1 MKDYKKYLVCA
12 SIILVLNG
20 YISATD
26 MKVDHEALTRGIS
39 LIEDA
44 QTRLDRAKKYID
56 EREYTNAIK
65 ILMPAFTKH
74 GELRS
79 KAYNNN
85 KQSEYIVRFYSSDA
99 CYLADYRDKTGL
111 HYTILDKIIADESS
125 NPWISQIRCLSKLLS
140 GFHKSRTYSVG
151 YSSKSNHRIDEKEWL
166 AKSSNASNLREA
178 VEILKPFIT
187 NLGHASIEK
196 DGGGELVKHY
206 LKLLDTTNRSSINK
220 FTSIIPCGD
229 LRDPA
234 GICRRVDAYAR
245 YYTIMAL
252 ESLSLTTG
260 YTSSDEDYMIST
272 LAPFKN
278 TDSLYSSFLDRYQQK
293 RIQQLVE
300 KYKDKL
306 ETTLS
311 EELEGTETSNPDE
324 TGSVWSMSDLE
335 SVATHMPEP
344 PSQSSSSSTSN
355 SEKKSRSSDRVP
367 PPPPPRGLKKPSKK
381 TVPSPS
387 PLQLS
392 DALTAT
398 DAEESDDHTS
408 VRPEPL
414 RSSDLAS
421 TKSKKSTKSST
432 TSSRTGS
439 DRASRTPGSSVPPP
453 PPLSSGSV
461 PPPPPLPDKDKTQS
475 QEKKGGKVTA
485 SDESRDQKAVE
496 GRGNLLL
503 EIQRGIKLKKV
514 QNPDSSDAK
523 KERKQ
528 KAKNTPQNGMM
539 GELTKVLQQRR
550 GAIDGSDNDS
560 QASDD
565 SYLDD

>member
-44 QTRLDRAKKYID
+44 QTRLDRAKEYID
-56 EREYTNAIK
+56 KREYINAVK
-65 ILMPAFTKH
+65 SLVNAFTKH
-74 GELRS
+74 GELRLS
-79 KAYNNN
+79 AYTSSR
-85 KQSEYIVRFYSSDA
+85 QSEYIIRLYWSIA
-99 CYLADYRDKTGL
+99 CYLADYQNQNGL

-125 NPWISQIRCLSKLLS
+125 NSWISQIRCLSKLLS
-140 GFHKSRTYSVG
+140 GFHKVRTYSVG

-166 AKSSNASNLREA
+166 AKSSNAENLREA
-178 VEILKPFIT
+178 IEILKPFIT
-187 NLGHASIEK
+187 NLGHASTEK
-196 DGGGELVKHY
+196 DGVGELVKHY
-206 LKLLDTTNRSSINK
+206 LTLLDTTDRSSINK

-234 GICRRVDAYAR
+234 EICRRVDAYTR

-252 ESLSLTTG
+252 ESLSLTAG
-260 YTSSDEDYMIST
+260 YTSSDEDYMISI
-272 LAPFKN
+272 LAPFNN
-278 TDSLYSSFLDRYQQK
+278 TDSLYSSFLDKYQQK
-293 RIQQLVE
+293 RIQQLIE

-306 ETTLS
+306 ETLS
-311 EELEGTETSNPDE
+311 KELEETD
-324 TGSVWSMSDLE
+324 SVLSMSDLE

-344 PSQSSSSSTSN
+344 SSQSSSSSTSH
-355 SEKKSRSSDRVP
+355 SDRKSRSSDRVP
-367 PPPPPRGLKKPSKK
+367 PPPPPRGLKKPLKK

-392 DALTAT
+392 DALTET
-398 DAEESDDHTS
+398 DAEENYDDHTS

-414 RSSDLAS
+414 RPSDLVS

-432 TSSRTGS
+432 TRSRTGS

-485 SDESRDQKAVE
+485 SDESRDQKVVE
-496 GRGNLLL
+496 GHDNLL
-503 EIQRGIKLKKV
+503 
-514 QNPDSSDAK
+514 
-523 KERKQ
+523 
-528 KAKNTPQNGMM
+528 
-539 GELTKVLQQRR
+539 
-550 GAIDGSDNDS
+550 
-560 QASDD
+560 
-565 SYLDD
+565 

>member
-1 MKDYKKYLVCA
+1 M
-12 SIILVLNG
+12 
-20 YISATD
+20 
-26 MKVDHEALTRGIS
+26 
-39 LIEDA
+39 
-44 QTRLDRAKKYID
+44 
-56 EREYTNAIK
+56 
-65 ILMPAFTKH
+65 
-74 GELRS
+74 
-79 KAYNNN
+79 
-85 KQSEYIVRFYSSDA
+85 
-99 CYLADYRDKTGL
+99 
-111 HYTILDKIIADESS
+111 
-125 NPWISQIRCLSKLLS
+125 
-140 GFHKSRTYSVG
+140 
-151 YSSKSNHRIDEKEWL
+151 
-166 AKSSNASNLREA
+166 
-178 VEILKPFIT
+178 
-187 NLGHASIEK
+187 
-196 DGGGELVKHY
+196 
-206 LKLLDTTNRSSINK
+206 LDTTNRSSINK

-387 PLQLS
+387 P
-392 DALTAT
+392 
-398 DAEESDDHTS
+398 
-408 VRPEPL
+408 
-414 RSSDLAS
+414 
-421 TKSKKSTKSST
+421 
-432 TSSRTGS
+432 
-439 DRASRTPGSSVPPP
+439 
-453 PPLSSGSV
+453 
-461 PPPPPLPDKDKTQS
+461 
-475 QEKKGGKVTA
+475 
-485 SDESRDQKAVE
+485 
-496 GRGNLLL
+496 
-503 EIQRGIKLKKV
+503 
-514 QNPDSSDAK
+514 
-523 KERKQ
+523 
-528 KAKNTPQNGMM
+528 
-539 GELTKVLQQRR
+539 
-550 GAIDGSDNDS
+550 
-560 QASDD
+560 
-565 SYLDD
+565 